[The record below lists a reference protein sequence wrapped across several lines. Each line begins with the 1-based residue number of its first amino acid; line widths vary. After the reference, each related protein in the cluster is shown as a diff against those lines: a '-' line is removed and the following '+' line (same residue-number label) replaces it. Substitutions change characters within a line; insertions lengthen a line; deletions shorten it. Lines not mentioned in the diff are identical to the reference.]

1 MKKLIAIIFAVVLAL
16 GITATSVCASQAHA
30 SDVSK
35 TDTDVTET
43 VVTEIE
49 EADAEKIE
57 ENPFAAAFSVI
68 EEHADKI
75 LSALTLI
82 GSLVLAF
89 TYKRGLLPTLSKAL
103 GSIGGSVKSIGESTD
118 KSLAENSV
126 ALTEIK
132 GRINDVGTLFENISA
147 DVSALNDKL
156 ACYEEEKS
164 SMENMQVI
172 MKAQVDMLYE
182 IFMTSSLPQ
191 YAKDSVGERIAEMK
205 TKLSYGDEENE

>member
-1 MKKLIAIIFAVVLAL
+1 MKNLIAIIFAVVLAL
-16 GITATSVCASQAHA
+16 GITATSVCASQVPA

-35 TDTDVTET
+35 TDTDATET

-49 EADAEKIE
+49 EADAEKTE

-156 ACYEEEKS
+156 ACYEDEK
-164 SMENMQVI
+164 NNAIAMQEI
-172 MKAQVDMLYE
+172 MRAQVDMLYE

-205 TKLSYGDEENE
+205 TKLSCEDTENE